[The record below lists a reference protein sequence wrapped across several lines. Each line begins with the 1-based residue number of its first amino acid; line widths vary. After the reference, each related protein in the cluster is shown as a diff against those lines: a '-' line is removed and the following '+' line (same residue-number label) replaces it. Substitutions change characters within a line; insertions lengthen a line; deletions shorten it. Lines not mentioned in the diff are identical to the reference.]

1 MRAAT
6 EGVLKRLEDAK
17 TEDIDGIIARWA
29 EDKAQYQAK
38 VIART
43 ERIAAHRAAYERSMR
58 DKPWVKGFKWA
69 LSGASHPR
77 PDICDLLANQ
87 NLHGLGPGGYP
98 VNAVPATPHPNCTC
112 TQTAILDQD
121 HFERELAQLD
131 GTPPPRESW
140 NVGGFA
146 SAGDWL
152 SRQSEETQM
161 EILGPTRLAAFRDD
175 PSRVLDPGGA
185 IRPVRRI
192 RAA

>member
-1 MRAAT
+1 MFEYAT
-6 EGVLKRLEDAK
+6 LNATGHATSASEVFNIEVEEDHSYVAN
-17 TEDIDGIIARWA
+17 GM
-29 EDKAQYQAK
+29 
-38 VIART
+38 VV
-43 ERIAAHRAAYERSMR
+43 HN
-58 DKPWVKGFKWA
+58 
-69 LSGASHPR
+69 
-77 PDICDLLANQ
+77 CDLLANQ

-98 VNAVPATPHPNCTC
+98 ADSVPPTPHPNCTC
-112 TQTAILDQD
+112 TQTAIIDQD

-140 NVGGFA
+140 NVGGFS